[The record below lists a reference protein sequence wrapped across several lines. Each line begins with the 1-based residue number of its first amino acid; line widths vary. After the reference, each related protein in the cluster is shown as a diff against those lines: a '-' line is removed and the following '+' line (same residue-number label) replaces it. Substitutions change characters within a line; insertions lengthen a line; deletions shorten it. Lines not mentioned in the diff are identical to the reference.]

1 MTDSIQNFIQTVQRM
16 QWSDYL
22 DIVVVAFL
30 IYIVLPHLK
39 KPGNMKIVRTV
50 GVLVLLAWLTD
61 VLQLHTINW
70 ILSQLL
76 TIGLLAFVVLFQP
89 ELRHMLN
96 HLGDF
101 RMGQIFGFTKPVQEM
116 DQVITQ
122 TVIACEK
129 MSKERCGALIVFA
142 REDDL
147 SERIHQG
154 VVIDGQVSAQLLRT
168 IFFLNTELHDKAVII
183 QNGRLAAARC
193 KLPEAREPK
202 PPMLKDLG
210 TRHDSAVGMSQAYDA
225 RVVVVSEQTGKISV
239 AINGMLK
246 RPLSVQQLDTL
257 LRNELCPK
265 QNTEKA
271 WMERLLDWFDNLGEE
286 GKKQ

>member
-1 MTDSIQNFIQTVQRM
+1 MTSSIQNFIQTVQRM

-22 DIVVVAFL
+22 DIIVVAFL
-30 IYIVLPHLK
+30 IYTMLPHLK

-50 GVLVLLAWLTD
+50 GALVLLAWMTD
-61 VLQLHTINW
+61 ILQLHTINW

-76 TIGLLAFVVLFQP
+76 SIGLLTFVVLFQP

-96 HLGDF
+96 HLGTF
-101 RMGQIFGFTKPVQEM
+101 RIAQLFGFAKPVQEM
-116 DQVITQ
+116 DQIITQ

-129 MSKERCGALIVFA
+129 MSKESCGALIVFA

-147 SERIHQG
+147 SERIQQG
-154 VVIDGQVSAQLLRT
+154 VAVDGLVSAQLLRT

-193 KLPEAREPK
+193 KLPEAKEPK
-202 PPMLKDLG
+202 PQLLKDLG
-210 TRHDSAVGMSQAYDA
+210 TRHDSAVGMSQSYDA
-225 RVVVVSEQTGKISV
+225 VVVVVSEQTGKISV

-246 RPLSVQQLDTL
+246 RPLTVQQLDTL

-265 QNTEKA
+265 QDKKKT
-271 WMERLLDWFDNLGEE
+271 WPERLLDWFDGLGEE
-286 GKKQ
+286 DKTQ